1 MEYFTVSHSCCQTFI
16 TFAKKIKVIKVDK
29 VLVSDELVTENFIC
43 DLEKCKGAC
52 CVEGES
58 GAPLED
64 KELTELN
71 KIYPKVKPYLTE
83 EGKRAIDEQGLYV
96 KDADDEWVTPLMWPG
111 GPCAYTVFENGIALC
126 GIEKAWRD
134 GKFKFQKPIS
144 CHLYPIRIEKMRAG
158 DALNYHRWEVC
169 NPACKL
175 GKRKKV
181 RVYEFLKSA
190 LIRKYGK
197 IWFNK
202 LDRAAGEFIESMKDK
217 N

>member
-1 MEYFTVSHSCCQTFI
+1 MWNIPAVAQSLPLP
-16 TFAKKIKVIKVDK
+16 KKKSVIKVDK
-29 VLVSDELVTENFIC
+29 VLVSDELVCESFIC

-64 KELTELN
+64 KELSELE
-71 KIYPKVKPYLTE
+71 KIYPKVKPYLTK
-83 EGKRAIDEQGLYV
+83 EGKQAIEEQGFYV
-96 KDADDEWVTPLMWPG
+96 KDSDDEWVTPLMWPG
-111 GPCAYTVFENGIALC
+111 GPCAYTIFENGIAFC

-134 GKFKFQKPIS
+134 GKIKFQKPIS

-158 DALNYHRWEVC
+158 EALNYHRWEVC
-169 NPACKL
+169 SHACKL

-190 LIRKYGK
+190 LIRKYGES
-197 IWFNK
+197 WYSK
-202 LDRAAGEFIESMKDK
+202 LEKYANEFLELTKEK
-217 N
+217 R